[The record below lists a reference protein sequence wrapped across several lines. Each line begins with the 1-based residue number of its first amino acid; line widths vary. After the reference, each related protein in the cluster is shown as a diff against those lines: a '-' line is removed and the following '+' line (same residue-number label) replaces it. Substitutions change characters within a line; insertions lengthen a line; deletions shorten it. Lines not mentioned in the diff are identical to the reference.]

1 MPVLVFEKR
10 EDIPGPL
17 QALENDTQEVEGKF
31 HVKVE
36 GISKVSEFRDNNVK
50 LMKERDDL
58 NRRVESLSQI
68 VGEDPD
74 AFKARLA
81 ELNQIERDVQDN
93 KLVKQEGFQEAL
105 QKRVQENEQNFKK
118 QLEDERK
125 SKGQAE
131 ERARLNEQRWR
142 ESTIERA
149 LMDAMHD
156 PKLGVR
162 TEAFVDLKERARR
175 IFRVHDDG
183 KLVPYE
189 GDTIIYSA
197 DASAPMSL
205 KEWLGRLR
213 QDAPYFFK
221 DSTGGG
227 ATGGSDGAG
236 RKSPIRSK
244 QDLNGPGEKSKFISE
259 YGLAAFEKLPLK
271 PTQSSPSAAA

>member
-1 MPVLVFEKR
+1 MPVLVYEKR
-10 EDIPGPL
+10 EDIPVSL
-17 QALENDTQEVEGKF
+17 NSLENDIQEVEGKW

-36 GISKVSEFRDNNVK
+36 GVSKVAEFRNNNVN

-58 NRRVESLSQI
+58 SKRVESLSSI
-68 VGEDPD
+68 VGDDPD
-74 AFKARLA
+74 AFKGRLA
-81 ELNQIERDVQDN
+81 ELHQLERDIQDN

-105 QKRVQENEQNFKK
+105 AKRIQEAENSFRK

-125 SKGQAE
+125 AKGQAD
-131 ERARLNEQRWR
+131 ERAKTAEQRWR
-142 ESTIERA
+142 ESTIERS

-175 IFRVHDDG
+175 VFRVHDDG

-197 DASAPMSL
+197 DASAPMTL

-213 QDAPYFFK
+213 ADAPYFFK
-221 DSTGGG
+221 DTTGGG
-227 ATGGSDGAG
+227 AAGGSETSG
-236 RKSPIRSK
+236 RRPTVRSK
-244 QDLNGPGEKSKFISE
+244 EELRDAKAKVEFIRE
-259 YGLAAFEKLPLK
+259 HGQEAFERLPLR
-271 PTQSSPSAAA
+271 SAA

>member
-1 MPVLVFEKR
+1 V
-10 EDIPGPL
+10 
-17 QALENDTQEVEGKF
+17 
-31 HVKVE
+31 
-36 GISKVSEFRDNNVK
+36 
-50 LMKERDDL
+50 MKERDDL
-58 NRRVESLSQI
+58 SKRVEAMASI

-74 AFKARLA
+74 AFKGRLA

-93 KLVKQEGFQEAL
+93 KLVRQEGFQEAL
-105 QKRVQENEQNFKK
+105 AKRIQEAEGNFRK

-125 SKGQAE
+125 TKAQAE
-131 ERARLNEQRWR
+131 ERAKTSEQRWR

-175 IFRVHDDG
+175 VFRVHDDG
-183 KLVPYE
+183 KLVPYD

-213 QDAPYFFK
+213 GDAPYFFK
-221 DSTGGG
+221 DTTGGG
-227 ATGGSDGAG
+227 AGGGSEAAG
-236 RKSPIRSK
+236 RPSKVRSK
-244 QDLNGPGEKSKFISE
+244 EELKTPGEKVKFISE
-259 YGLAAFEKLPLK
+259 FGMEAFEKLPLK
-271 PTQSSPSAAA
+271 SAA